1 MYKSDGYSMPVENIH
16 RSLPNVYYVL
26 VSVLQKF
33 TNIINATK
41 AL

>member
-1 MYKSDGYSMPVENIH
+1 MYKPDGYSMPVENSH
-16 RSLPNVYYVL
+16 KSLLNVYYVL

-33 TNIINATK
+33 TSIINTTK